1 MRLKLR
7 DASYKGIKGI
17 TKKDINQD
25 ESYQEA
31 VKEANREIEESR
43 EQERRAW
50 ENVSS
55 YLASKND
62 SSIQ

>member
-7 DASYKGIKGI
+7 DACYKGIKGI

-31 VKEANREIEESR
+31 IKEANRKIEKSR
-43 EQERRAW
+43 E
-50 ENVSS
+50 
-55 YLASKND
+55 
-62 SSIQ
+62 